1 MIFNLCCIIIIFTSI
16 IIIVVLLE
24 KMKLINIKKIDTFF
38 QPNVYQMRVGKVDNL
53 KLLKFN
59 DTDGENGKIYVGRDR
74 NLTEAGD
81 ELRSLFTNVTTN
93 NTIFIK
99 NGIKLKKRTDANEV
113 DLNIEKLR
121 VINGIPKHFNE
132 KICIGNTCI
141 NKHNLKMLKGKTPFS
156 INTFVKLRP
165 FTTFTEKNYT
175 GSFMNY
181 PNYKQPDTVI
191 EGSGIK
197 SFKISNNK
205 FGLLGF
211 PEKVFK
217 GNSYLFTEDTPDI
230 TNIFADGIKSFIPK
244 SANGVD
250 IDAFCLA
257 EENIGI
263 GGTHPN
269 TVIQPVPCDVAG
281 RDGGTSLFYIL
292 REDVIDRPHSHG
304 DKQIHFHEHEYGVE
318 PH

>member
-175 GSFMNY
+175 G
-181 PNYKQPDTVI
+181 
-191 EGSGIK
+191 
-197 SFKISNNK
+197 
-205 FGLLGF
+205 
-211 PEKVFK
+211 
-217 GNSYLFTEDTPDI
+217 
-230 TNIFADGIKSFIPK
+230 
-244 SANGVD
+244 
-250 IDAFCLA
+250 
-257 EENIGI
+257 
-263 GGTHPN
+263 
-269 TVIQPVPCDVAG
+269 
-281 RDGGTSLFYIL
+281 
-292 REDVIDRPHSHG
+292 
-304 DKQIHFHEHEYGVE
+304 
-318 PH
+318 